1 MFRFIPKR
9 ILLLIFVFIGFTRG
23 YAQLPYFETFKH
35 KELDVPGVVFGGDPT
50 AFLTADPGINID
62 SDGDGYLRLTNNTQ
76 YQKGFIYNNQI
87 EIPST
92 NGLKIEFE
100 YYTYGGTG
108 ADGICFFLYDATV
121 PVFNIGGFG
130 GSLGYAQYKK
140 DDLNPPAHL
149 PGVSGGYIGIGLD
162 EYGYFARTYEGRSPY
177 LDGTPVFIPRLPGS
191 VAIRGKGNGDAIV
204 NSNYP
209 LLTYKMTSD
218 PDLNF
223 NLIGNNTVRV
233 PDPTKNGYRKAI
245 ILLERNPAGGFNISV
260 DIVVGGNPSIK
271 YNVIKDFHYGEI
283 APERLAY
290 GISSS
295 TGNSTNYHEIRNLK
309 IDLYDDRPVGIS
321 DRAYTKTNEPIS
333 IDVLD
338 NDPSKGPGI
347 VVMQDANNPQ
357 PAHGTIVLVDDEKG
371 IIKYTPDPG
380 FSGID
385 NFTYKLY
392 DSNTKKESYPITVT
406 VEVSP
411 VGTKDEAKTPINTP
425 VQIDVKVND
434 LSKDGTSV
442 LISTPP
448 TNGSVTVDPV
458 TNIVTY
464 TPNPNFEGKDTF
476 YYILKTPDGLDSDP
490 ILVEVDVKKSVA
502 PLSPAK
508 IGLAKAL
515 VKTEKNVDGS
525 FTLYFTFTAVNIGQ
539 VTADQLTLTDDL
551 ATVFALA
558 NYSVK
563 RVTAT
568 GSLIANPAFNGDSD
582 KNLLNPG
589 SVLGPSSKEFVN
601 LEVIVSINRDEENFE
616 NYALLQGKSTDDGSP
631 VEDESTDGFTPDPYI
646 PGDFSPNEKTPVKLK
661 KGGIFVPEGFSPN
674 GDGINDTFVI
684 ENSAGYTIDLEV
696 YNRWGNIVYK
706 SKSYQNDWA
715 GKCNEGLYIG
725 QDVPTG
731 TYYYVV
737 KINNEKKVGFI
748 TINR

>member
-1 MFRFIPKR
+1 MNSTAPGIVCKGGDIPA
-9 ILLLIFVFIGFTRG
+9 TEG
-23 YAQLPYFETFKH
+23 YAFLRADATSPYNM
-35 KELDVPGVVFGGDPT
+35 DPK
-50 AFLTADPGINID
+50 ANG
-62 SDGDGYLRLTNNTQ
+62 SGYLRLTNNKQ
-76 YQKGFIYNNQI
+76 YQKGYIYNEDI
-87 EIPST
+87 VIPSQ

-100 YYTYGGTG
+100 YYIWGGNG
-108 ADGICFFLYDATV
+108 ADGICFFLYDADVT
-121 PVFNIGGFG
+121 PNFRIGGFG

-140 DDLNPPAHL
+140 NDLPTGPVEAD
-149 PGVSGGYIGIGLD
+149 GVTGGYLGVGID
-162 EYGYFARTYEGRSPY
+162 VYGYFARTYEGRQPF
-177 LDGTPVFIPRLPGS
+177 LDGTEVNARQMGS
-191 VAIRGKGNGDAIV
+191 IAIRGKGNGFDLANGKNPFV
-204 NSNYP
+204 AGNYP
-209 LLTYKMTSD
+209 LLAYKQTSSLSSPFTLVGPNND
-218 PDLNF
+218 PDISGANQKT
-223 NLIGNNTVRV
+223 NY
-233 PDPTKNGYRKAI
+233 GYRKAQ
-245 ILLERNPAGGFNISV
+245 ILLERNANGGFDITVNILQG
-260 DIVVGGNPSIK
+260 DPSGTLKVHKVIEK
-271 YNVIKDFHYGEI
+271 FSYNEL

-290 GISSS
+290 GLSAASGQS
-295 TGNSTNYHEIRNLK
+295 YNNHDIRNLSIELLADK
-309 IDLYDDRPVGIS
+309 PIGYADYE
-321 DRAYTKTNEPIS
+321 KTHTNVPKDIN
-333 IDVLD
+333 VLQ
-338 NDPSKGPGI
+338 NDPSKTVPGI
-347 VVMQDANNPQ
+347 IVIADTN
-357 PAHGTIVLVDDEKG
+357 PAHGTATVKDEHTG
-371 IIKYTPDPG
+371 IMTYTPNPG
-380 FSGID
+380 FSGRD
-385 NFTYKLY
+385 QFTYKLQ
-392 DSNTKKESYPITVT
+392 DQNKISNPITVT
-406 VEVSP
+406 VDVFPIGSP
-411 VGTKDEAKTPINTP
+411 DYAQTAINTP
-425 VQIDVKVND
+425 KQIDVKDND
-434 LSKDGTSV
+434 LSKTGTSV
-442 LISTPP
+442 VISTPP
-448 TNGSVTVDPV
+448 ANGNVTVDPV

-502 PLSPAK
+502 PLYPAK

-515 VKTEKNVDGS
+515 VKVEKNVDGS

-568 GSLIANPAFNGDSD
+568 GSLIANPTFNGNSD

-589 SVLGPSSKEFVN
+589 SVLGPSSKEFVY
-601 LEVIVSINRDEENFE
+601 LEVIVSINRDEEYFE

-631 VEDESTDGFTPDPYI
+631 VEDESIDGFAPDPYA
-646 PGDFSPNEKTPVKLK
+646 PGVKTPFKLK